1 MNELGYGPPIH
12 EKSMW
17 CLDKLAEIYFWRIAM
32 DRDKIVDRNAILKE
46 AQQLHLTTRGTRRR
60 RAPKGHQQRVKEAI
74 LKDAARRRPNVLEKM
89 LKGRKMSA
97 EMRRM
102 LDAVMVELD
111 EEDRKELLVE
121 LLS

>member
-1 MNELGYGPPIH
+1 
-12 EKSMW
+12 MW
-17 CLDKLAEIYFWRIAM
+17 CLVRVAEIYFWRIDM
-32 DRDKIVDRNAILKE
+32 DRDLIMDSNAMLKQS
-46 AQQLHLTTRGTRRR
+46 QQLHLTTRGTRRR

-74 LKDAARRRPNVLEKM
+74 LKDTAKRRPHVLEKM

-97 EMRRM
+97 EKRRM

-111 EEDRKELLVE
+111 EDVKNELLVQ